1 MSIQNISTANT
12 FYQWVVLTQK
22 LVPEVNDKLVNFTVN
37 PLYSNTNINVAYG
50 LVVGGNVNVGGT
62 FILDQSN
69 IDDLSVSGNL
79 SVGSRITAPTGVFT
93 NLAISSNLSNV
104 SLNTTVAVKTN
115 SNIYGRINV
124 ANVLT
129 STNLTATGNLYF
141 HNTNVYASNVIITT
155 TQVNGNL
162 SVFEATQSLSVTNS
176 GSSAYLIDKY
186 AGNNPTVNINAGQTI
201 AFNLNVTGHPF
212 NIRVSSG
219 GAAYNT
225 GLTHVAPNGTI
236 TTGAAAQGQVTGV
249 LYWTVPFD
257 LVGSTY
263 VYQCS
268 IHAGMVGNIV
278 INQPRTNA
286 TFSNTTTNYGNYE
299 TANITTLLNQSNT
312 RIYNA
317 IGNSRFAVETAS
329 NVASM
334 TAFVL
339 ALG

>member
-1 MSIQNISTANT
+1 M
-12 FYQWVVLTQK
+12 
-22 LVPEVNDKLVNFTVN
+22 
-37 PLYSNTNINVAYG
+37 
-50 LVVGGNVNVGGT
+50 
-62 FILDQSN
+62 
-69 IDDLSVSGNL
+69 
-79 SVGSRITAPTGVFT
+79 
-93 NLAISSNLSNV
+93 
-104 SLNTTVAVKTN
+104 
-115 SNIYGRINV
+115 
-124 ANVLT
+124 
-129 STNLTATGNLYF
+129 
-141 HNTNVYASNVIITT
+141 
-155 TQVNGNL
+155 
-162 SVFEATQSLSVTNS
+162 
-176 GSSAYLIDKY
+176 
-186 AGNNPTVNINAGQTI
+186 
-201 AFNLNVTGHPF
+201 NVTGHPF

-219 GAAYNT
+219 GSAYNT

-257 LVGSTY
+257 LIGSTY

-268 IHAGMVGNIV
+268 IHAGMVGNIA

-286 TFSNTTTNYGNYE
+286 TFSNTTTTYGNYE
-299 TANITTLLNQSNT
+299 TANITALLNQSNT

>member
-79 SVGSRITAPTGVFT
+79 SVGSNITAPTGVFT

-104 SLNTTVAVKTN
+104 SVNTTVAVGTN
-115 SNIYGRINV
+115 SNVYGRINV
-124 ANVLT
+124 ANKL
-129 STNLTATGNLYF
+129 SSSNLTATGNLYF
-141 HNTNVYASNVIITT
+141 HNTNVYASNVIVTT

-162 SVFEATQSLSVTNS
+162 VVS
-176 GSSAYLIDKY
+176 G
-186 AGNNPTVNINAGQTI
+186 
-201 AFNLNVTGHPF
+201 
-212 NIRVSSG
+212 
-219 GAAYNT
+219 
-225 GLTHVAPNGTI
+225 
-236 TTGAAAQGQVTGV
+236 
-249 LYWTVPFD
+249 
-257 LVGSTY
+257 
-263 VYQCS
+263 
-268 IHAGMVGNIV
+268 
-278 INQPRTNA
+278 NA
-286 TFSNTTTNYGNYE
+286 TFSNSTITYGNFE

-312 RIYNA
+312 RIYSA
-317 IGNSRFAVETAS
+317 IGNSRFAVETAA
-329 NVASM
+329 NVAAM